1 MIKKCFIL
9 LILPLLMLSSC
20 VKSDTET
27 TVTEL
32 SAAEIIDKV
41 YKKVDPKD
49 FIQQLKPELMTEAI
63 TADNEEY
70 YLGIGGI
77 RYEEGAASE
86 AVVQP
91 VTFSFCV
98 IRLKSGIK
106 YDEERKKIENNIN
119 KGKWVCARAD
129 EAYVVRYEN
138 LIAVIMG
145 TKECCDDL
153 EEAFLSVVSGK

>member
-1 MIKKCFIL
+1 MKKCFIL
-9 LILPLLMLSSC
+9 LLLPLMILSSC
-20 VKSDTET
+20 VKSDTDKP
-27 TVTEL
+27 VTDL
-32 SAAEIIDKV
+32 SAADIIDKV
-41 YKKVDPKD
+41 YEIVNPKD
-49 FIQQLKPELMTEAI
+49 FMQQLKPELMTEAI

-70 YLGIGGI
+70 YLGISGI
-77 RYEEGAASE
+77 KYEDGAASE

-106 YDEERKKIENNIN
+106 YDDERIKIENNIN
-119 KGKWVCARAD
+119 KGKWVCARAE

-138 LIAVIMG
+138 MIAVIMG
-145 TKECCDDL
+145 TKECCDGI